1 MQLIDNTDVRDLA
14 VIEIYKQIIMKTM
27 CDHHECKNSCATD
40 VIGCLMLL
48 LVFVKKNYNQ

>member
-1 MQLIDNTDVRDLA
+1 
-14 VIEIYKQIIMKTM
+14 MKTM

-48 LVFVKKNYNQ
+48 LVFAKKKYNQ